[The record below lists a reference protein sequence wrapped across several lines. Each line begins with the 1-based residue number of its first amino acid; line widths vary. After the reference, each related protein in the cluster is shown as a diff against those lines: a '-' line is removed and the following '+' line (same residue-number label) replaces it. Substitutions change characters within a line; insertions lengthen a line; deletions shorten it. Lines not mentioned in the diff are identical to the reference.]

1 MLWNHNLLK
10 CGIVILLPLVRLKI
24 DLSWKNPKYPKMENT
39 ISKRIPVNAST
50 AEPSGKPLS
59 GDKTL
64 RIEPSIRF
72 YEILDRDN
80 TEEVEEAEILIT
92 HNKSLAA
99 SNQNLVKRKFPY
111 IEMFDHE
118 VPAVVSAIRYLTSE
132 VFEHLDITSPMEVY
146 QRIAYTQRILKLS
159 WINNC

>member
-1 MLWNHNLLK
+1 
-10 CGIVILLPLVRLKI
+10 
-24 DLSWKNPKYPKMENT
+24 MENT

-72 YEILDRDN
+72 YELLDGDK

-146 QRIAYTQRILKLS
+146 QRIAYTQRILIGVALKKYKSVMKECKELEKDLVGDKFNLS
-159 WINNC
+159 DLKELYIERFWT